1 MLEEISLF
9 FLSLSLAL
17 AVNTLNEGST
27 WLPEEPRRPVD
38 DLLQLKCGLEDAELL
53 DSKMGDRLMRT
64 YYTYERTSMGYIGN
78 FCDHGSFITC

>member
-17 AVNTLNEGST
+17 AVNTLNESST

-38 DLLQLKCGLEDAELL
+38 DLLQLKCGLEDAELCL
-53 DSKMGDRLMRT
+53 PGDQAAAGLQDGGQAYADLLHLR
-64 YYTYERTSMGYIGN
+64 E
-78 FCDHGSFITC
+78 DKHGLYW